1 MSNYKINHSIL
12 SFLNEINKKL
22 IKLNFD
28 NGQELM
34 ILLDYRKNLI
44 NISAEKY
51 EITSPNDLILCLYN
65 RFIPITYIHIEINND
80 SLSIENIKTDKKYEN
95 KGYCKLLLSIL
106 ILLSRL
112 INENVN
118 MIHFDSI
125 NDRISYLSVFV
136 FDAIPQIEYYNL
148 RETQIE
154 YYKLRE
160 IDLCDKK
167 DESKCKEFIDKIKMI
182 NENDKNDEIY
192 GIYEINVNKIY
203 KYGFI
208 QYLCKEYGNDLFLII
223 EITDLFIDKIQ
234 KLLSTLL

>member
-22 IKLNFD
+22 LNLNFD
-28 NGQELM
+28 NGHELM
-34 ILLDYRKNLI
+34 VLLDYRKNLI
-44 NISAEKY
+44 NIPTERY
-51 EITSPNDLILCLYN
+51 ESISPNDLILCLYN
-65 RFIPITYIHIEINND
+65 RFIPITYIHFIINDD
-80 SLSIENIKTDKKYEN
+80 SLSIENIKTNEKYEN
-95 KGYCKLLLSIL
+95 KGYCKLLLSII

-148 RETQIE
+148 RET
-154 YYKLRE
+154 
-160 IDLCDKK
+160 DLYDKK
-167 DESKCKEFIDKIKMI
+167 DEIKCKEFTDKIKSI
-182 NENDKNDEIY
+182 NKNDENDATY
-192 GIYEINVNKIY
+192 GMNGINGIGETKIF

-208 QYLCKEYGNDLFLII
+208 QYLYKEYGNDLFLVI
-223 EITDLFIDKIQ
+223 EINDLFIDKIQ

>member
-1 MSNYKINHSIL
+1 MSETYNYKINDSIL
-12 SFLNEINKKL
+12 IFLNELNKKL
-22 IKLNFD
+22 INLNYD

-34 ILLDYRKNLI
+34 ILFDYRKNLI

-51 EITSPNDLILCLYN
+51 EITSPNDLLLCLYN
-65 RFIPITYIHIEINND
+65 RLIPVTYIHIEINDN
-80 SLSIENIKTDKKYEN
+80 SLSIENIKTNEKYEN

-112 INENVN
+112 INENIN

-125 NDRISYLSVFV
+125 NDKISYLSVFL

-148 RETQIE
+148 REIV
-154 YYKLRE
+154 
-160 IDLCDKK
+160 LCDKK

-182 NENDKNDEIY
+182 NENDKNDAIY
-192 GIYEINVNKIY
+192 GINVNKIY

-208 QYLCKEYGNDLFLII
+208 QYLSIEYGNDLFLVI

>member
-22 IKLNFD
+22 LNLNFD
-28 NGQELM
+28 NGQEFM
-34 ILLDYRKNLI
+34 VFLDYRKNLI
-44 NISAEKY
+44 NIPSERY
-51 EITSPNDLILCLYN
+51 ESISPNDLLLCLYN
-65 RFIPITYIHIEINND
+65 RFIPITYIHFIINDD
-80 SLSIENIKTDKKYEN
+80 SLSIENIKTNVKYEN
-95 KGYCKLLLSIL
+95 KGYCKLLLSML

-112 INENVN
+112 INENIN

-125 NDRISYLSVFV
+125 NDKMSYLSLFV

-148 RETQIE
+148 REIV
-154 YYKLRE
+154 
-160 IDLCDKK
+160 LCDKK

-192 GIYEINVNKIY
+192 GINVNKIY

-208 QYLCKEYGNDLFLII
+208 QYLCKEYGNDLFLVI

>member
-22 IKLNFD
+22 LNLNFD
-28 NGQELM
+28 NGQEFM
-34 ILLDYRKNLI
+34 VFLDYRKNLI
-44 NISAEKY
+44 NIPSERY
-51 EITSPNDLILCLYN
+51 ESISPNDLLLCLYN
-65 RFIPITYIHIEINND
+65 RFIPITYIHFIINDD
-80 SLSIENIKTDKKYEN
+80 SLSIENIKTNVKYEN
-95 KGYCKLLLSIL
+95 KGYCKLLLSML

-112 INENVN
+112 INENIN

-125 NDRISYLSVFV
+125 NDKMSYLSLFV

-148 RETQIE
+148 REIV
-154 YYKLRE
+154 
-160 IDLCDKK
+160 LCDKK

-192 GIYEINVNKIY
+192 GINVNKIY

-208 QYLCKEYGNDLFLII
+208 QYLSKEYGNDLFLVI

>member
-1 MSNYKINHSIL
+1 MSEMSNYKINHSIL

-22 IKLNFD
+22 LNLNFD

-34 ILLDYRKNLI
+34 VFLDYRKNLI
-44 NISAEKY
+44 NIQSERY
-51 EITSPNDLILCLYN
+51 ESISPNDLLLCLYN
-65 RFIPITYIHIEINND
+65 RFIPITYIHFIINDD
-80 SLSIENIKTDKKYEN
+80 SLSIENIKTNKKYEN

-112 INENVN
+112 INENIN

-125 NDRISYLSVFV
+125 NDRMSYLSVFV
-136 FDAIPQIEYYNL
+136 FDAIPQIEYYN
-148 RETQIE
+148 
-154 YYKLRE
+154 LRE

-192 GIYEINVNKIY
+192 GINVNKIY

-208 QYLCKEYGNDLFLII
+208 QYLSKEYGNDLFLVI

-234 KLLSTLL
+234 KLLSILL

>member
-112 INENVN
+112 INENIN

-125 NDRISYLSVFV
+125 NDRMSYLSVFV
-136 FDAIPQIEYYNL
+136 FDAIPQIEYYN
-148 RETQIE
+148 
-154 YYKLRE
+154 LRE

>member
-22 IKLNFD
+22 LNLNFD
-28 NGQELM
+28 NGQEFM
-34 ILLDYRKNLI
+34 VFLDYRKNLI
-44 NISAEKY
+44 NIPSERY
-51 EITSPNDLILCLYN
+51 ESISPNDLLLCLYN
-65 RFIPITYIHIEINND
+65 RFIPITYIHFIINDD
-80 SLSIENIKTDKKYEN
+80 SLSIENIKTNVKYEN
-95 KGYCKLLLSIL
+95 KGYCKLLLSML

-112 INENVN
+112 INENIN

-125 NDRISYLSVFV
+125 NDKMSYLSVFV

-148 RETQIE
+148 REIV
-154 YYKLRE
+154 
-160 IDLCDKK
+160 LCDKK

-182 NENDKNDEIY
+182 NENDKNDENDEIY
-192 GIYEINVNKIY
+192 GINVNKIY

-208 QYLCKEYGNDLFLII
+208 QYLCKEYGNDLFLVI

>member
-1 MSNYKINHSIL
+1 
-12 SFLNEINKKL
+12 LNEINKKL
-22 IKLNFD
+22 LNLNFD

-34 ILLDYRKNLI
+34 IFLDHRKNLI
-44 NISAEKY
+44 NIPTERY
-51 EITSPNDLILCLYN
+51 ESFSPNDLILCLYN
-65 RFIPITYIHIEINND
+65 RFIPITYIHFIINDD
-80 SLSIENIKTDKKYEN
+80 SLSIENIKTNEKYEN
-95 KGYCKLLLSIL
+95 KGYCKLLLSII

-148 RETQIE
+148 RET
-154 YYKLRE
+154 
-160 IDLCDKK
+160 DLYDKK
-167 DESKCKEFIDKIKMI
+167 DEIKCKEFTDKINSI
-182 NENDKNDEIY
+182 NKNDENDATY
-192 GIYEINVNKIY
+192 GMNGINGIGETKIF

-208 QYLCKEYGNDLFLII
+208 QYLSKEYGNDLFLVI
-223 EITDLFIDKIQ
+223 EINDLFIDKIQ